1 MYVRIANLF
10 PTPQMGGLS
19 PKHPNKETPMSED
32 VLAPLSGKIVSISVE
47 PGTAIEEDD
56 ELLVIEAMKMETP
69 VFAPCSGTVS
79 KIAVKEGDAVEED
92 DLIAVID

>member
-1 MYVRIANLF
+1 
-10 PTPQMGGLS
+10 
-19 PKHPNKETPMSED
+19 MSED

-47 PGTAIEEDD
+47 VGTTIEEDD

-79 KIAVKEGDAVEED
+79 KIAVKKGDAVEED